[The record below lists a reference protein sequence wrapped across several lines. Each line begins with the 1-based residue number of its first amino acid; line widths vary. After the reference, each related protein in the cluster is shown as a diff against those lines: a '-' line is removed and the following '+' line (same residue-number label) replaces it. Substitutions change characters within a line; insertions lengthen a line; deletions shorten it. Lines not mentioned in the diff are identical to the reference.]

1 MARGPTIIDV
11 AKLAGVSKATAAR
24 VLNGQQELVKETT
37 RERVSVA
44 AEQLGYV
51 RNAIAGSLRTDRT
64 FVIALSIP
72 DITNPFWPEVA
83 RGVQDTT
90 EAEGYTTVIVN
101 TDWKSDRE
109 QSMLN
114 MVRRNRFDGLIINV
128 VDTPIIDLEKLHIP
142 IVLLGASERY
152 PKVNSVGSDTAGGA
166 EKAMQHLYELGHRR
180 IALISGLSRRYSI
193 RDESYVAFHAHYKLP
208 TDSDLVIEGDFT
220 RQAGYSA
227 MQKLLK
233 LKNPPTAVFTANDSI
248 AIGALKAAN
257 MMSWRVPEDISII
270 GMDDINASTVTS
282 PELTTIAKPKYEIG
296 VNAAQILLNCIE
308 HGSNIPTKKLKMN
321 CELIVRASTAQ
332 PRVKM
337 PKQS

>member
-1 MARGPTIIDV
+1 MARRPTIIDV
-11 AKLAGVSKATAAR
+11 AKLAGVSKATVAR
-24 VLNGQQELVKETT
+24 VLNGQEELVKEAT
-37 RERVSVA
+37 RERVNLA

-64 FVIALSIP
+64 YVVALSIP

-128 VDTPIIDLEKLHIP
+128 VDTPITELEKLHIP
-142 IVLLGASERY
+142 IVLLGASNQY

-166 EKAMQHLYELGHRR
+166 ELALQHLYDLGHRR

-193 RDESYVAFHAHYKLP
+193 RDESYVAFHAYYQLRL
-208 TDSDLVIEGDFT
+208 DQDLVIEGDFT
-220 RQAGYSA
+220 REAGYLA

-233 LKNPPTAVFTANDSI
+233 LEEPPTAVFTANDSI
-248 AIGALKAAN
+248 AIGALKAAKEQG
-257 MMSWRVPEDISII
+257 WRVPEDISII
-270 GMDDINASTVTS
+270 GMDDIHASTVTS
-282 PELTTIAKPKYEIG
+282 PELTTIAKPKYDIG
-296 VNAAQILLNCIE
+296 INAARILLNHIE
-308 HGSNIPTKKLKMN
+308 NKTQAKLEKLKMD
-321 CELIVRASTAQ
+321 CELIVRASTAV
-332 PRVKM
+332 PRKKM
-337 PKQS
+337 PN

>member
-128 VDTPIIDLEKLHIP
+128 VDTPIIELEKLHIP
-142 IVLLGASERY
+142 IVLLGVSERY

-208 TDSDLVIEGDFT
+208 IDSDLVIEGDFT

-282 PELTTIAKPKYEIG
+282 PELTTISKPKYEIG